1 MIKFFNII
9 RQDLMEQNKT
19 GKYFK
24 YAIGEI
30 ILVVI
35 GILIA
40 LQINNWNESRKYNQ
54 LKETYLQRL
63 VNDIEQ
69 DTITINYIIDEIEIT
84 QDIINKLVKSIGYN
98 TSEIELDSLF
108 TNYFIRGWIMQEFI
122 PTNNTYIDLSQTGNM
137 NIIKNSSL
145 VDKIN
150 EYYGYVKAVDNSNN
164 VNKNWIIPL
173 DLELAKSTA
182 AFEIDPTTSVL
193 FSHKNRLEALK
204 DIQSHPKLIER
215 NAAGHYWINQSLAGN
230 LISLKGVCI
239 NLLKSLHN
247 EIESL

>member
-1 MIKFFNII
+1 MIKLFRHI
-9 RQDLMEQNKT
+9 RKDLMEKNKT
-19 GKYFK
+19 GKYLK

-30 ILVVI
+30 VLVVI

-40 LQINNWNESRKYNQ
+40 LSINNWNESRKYNQ

-69 DTITINYIIDEIEIT
+69 DTITINYIIDEIEIA
-84 QDIINKLVKSIGYN
+84 QDIINGLIKSIGSN
-98 TSEIELDSLF
+98 MNETELDSLF
-108 TNYFIRGWIMQEFI
+108 TNYFTRGWIIQEFI

-137 NIIKNSSL
+137 NIIKNSAL
-145 VDKIN
+145 IDEII
-150 EYYGYVKAVDNSNN
+150 EYYGYVKAIDNSNN
-164 VNKNWIIPL
+164 VNKNWITPL

-204 DIQSHPKLIER
+204 DIQSHRELIER
-215 NAAGHYWINQSLAGN
+215 NAAGHYWINQSLSGN
-230 LISLKGVCI
+230 LIALKGVCI
-239 NLLKSLHN
+239 NLLKSIHN